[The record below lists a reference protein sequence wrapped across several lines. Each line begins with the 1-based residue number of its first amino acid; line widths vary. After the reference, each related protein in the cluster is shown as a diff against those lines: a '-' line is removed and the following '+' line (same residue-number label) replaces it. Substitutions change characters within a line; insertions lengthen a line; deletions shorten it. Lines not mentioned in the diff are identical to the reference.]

1 MGNYQAEGEKR
12 VFIFINFVPASCI
25 ISILLKMRQGFQ
37 EPKKL
42 VEGPDNKVPDAH
54 LSTFCFLLLLHL
66 LFYHQSKGEKSQGG
80 KRRNPHSKFT
90 IWLVLL
96 LCFLEKFKVC
106 LCLHPFSIFFFS
118 FCDKEQQVKS
128 GNIVLWVFSHSLRAS
143 CREKYKIYS

>member
-1 MGNYQAEGEKR
+1 MGNCQAEGEKR

-42 VEGPDNKVPDAH
+42 VEGPDNKAPDAH

-96 LCFLEKFKVC
+96 LCFLEKFKVS
-106 LCLHPFSIFFFS
+106 LCLHPFSLFFFL
-118 FCDKEQQVKS
+118 FF
-128 GNIVLWVFSHSLRAS
+128 LWQRTTGEIRLYCTWNFFPLFTGFL
-143 CREKYKIYS
+143 